1 MPVACSDWC
10 SRDLTA
16 HRQPGRIV
24 ATGIDACYVLFTDE
38 ISTDEVARLNQC
50 IRMMDEG
57 VARVS
62 LVIPELP
69 TTEVTLSRLLLMV
82 GGSLQDD
89 LEQQLKPHKLNHSE
103 FLTMMFLYSR
113 PDGSSTP
120 GELCEFA
127 AQGATN
133 MTRIANAML
142 KRGLITRSS
151 SERDRRRVVIRITAN
166 GRRFVLKI
174 LPPLFPRV
182 AAKFADFSQA
192 DKRQLDRLLRKLA
205 SNLDQMKPAM
215 SS

>member
-1 MPVACSDWC
+1 M
-10 SRDLTA
+10 
-16 HRQPGRIV
+16 
-24 ATGIDACYVLFTDE
+24 
-38 ISTDEVARLNQC
+38 NQC
-50 IRMMDEG
+50 IHMMDEG

-69 TTEVTLSRLLLMV
+69 ATEVTLSRLLLMV

-103 FLTMMFLYSR
+103 FLTLMFLYSR

-120 GELCEFA
+120 GELCEFT

-151 SERDRRRVVIRITAN
+151 SEQDRRRVVIRITAN
-166 GRRFVLKI
+166 GRRFVLKM

-182 AAKFADFSQA
+182 AAMFADFSQT

-205 SNLDQMKPAM
+205 SNIDRMKPAL
-215 SS
+215 SP